1 MPNRPTS
8 HKLNS
13 ANVMA
18 RRESKSR
25 RDAILKRMKT
35 AVGNKARM
43 TILAIGYQF
52 WNA

>member
-8 HKLNS
+8 NKLNS

-25 RDAILKRMKT
+25 RDAIKERMKT

-43 TILAIGYQF
+43 TILTIGYQF
-52 WNA
+52 WVA

>member
-8 HKLNS
+8 NKHNS

-18 RRESKSR
+18 RKESKSR
-25 RDAILKRMKT
+25 RDAIKERMKT

-43 TILAIGYQF
+43 TILTIGYQF
-52 WNA
+52 WN